1 MDLQCTTLGHYSIPI
16 NEMANERP
24 SYMMLT
30 MKNVQK
36 QIILKLH
43 KQFAHPNGLYLMILL
58 KGRWV
63 CFVCVCDDYEDFTK
77 NSHL

>member
-1 MDLQCTTLGHYSIPI
+1 
-16 NEMANERP
+16 
-24 SYMMLT
+24 

-58 KGRWV
+58 MGWWV
-63 CFVCVCDDYEDFTK
+63 CFVCVDYEDFTK